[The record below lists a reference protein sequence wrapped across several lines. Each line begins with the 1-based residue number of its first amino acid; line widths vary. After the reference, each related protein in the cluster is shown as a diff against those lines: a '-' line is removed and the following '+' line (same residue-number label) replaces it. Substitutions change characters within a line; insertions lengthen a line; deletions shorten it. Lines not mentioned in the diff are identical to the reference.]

1 MIVIEDRSQLRFY
14 EGKTELTLREGF
26 ERLDRIYGN
35 EPQETKR
42 VIDRLREK
50 YRKDLFKQTSLF
62 QWLYVECARLYVLRS
77 VRGLCLCKD
86 DRPQSEYDFNVVLQ
100 I

>member
-50 YRKDLFKQTSLF
+50 YGKDLF
-62 QWLYVECARLYVLRS
+62 R
-77 VRGLCLCKD
+77 
-86 DRPQSEYDFNVVLQ
+86 
-100 I
+100 

>member
-14 EGKTELTLREGF
+14 EGRTELTLREGF

-42 VIDRLREK
+42 VIDRLKEK
-50 YRKDLFKQTSLF
+50 YRKDLFK
-62 QWLYVECARLYVLRS
+62 
-77 VRGLCLCKD
+77 
-86 DRPQSEYDFNVVLQ
+86 
-100 I
+100 